1 MWVAITR
8 AKMVDRPERV
18 LELIE
23 RFEGNIGS
31 YHSEVYNEAQLR
43 CEFEDAIKVFGPLIP
58 VH

>member
-1 MWVAITR
+1 
-8 AKMVDRPERV
+8 MVDRPERV